1 VGVLVVKSD
10 ECDEDIFLDQGQVH
24 NDKPY
29 NFPYYK

>member
-1 VGVLVVKSD
+1 MGLPVVERD
-10 ECDEDIFLDQGQVH
+10 EGDQDVFLDQGQVH